1 MKLSADI
8 RSTRLLHFKGWLFL
22 LIALLSAALIFAES
36 PHVKT
41 LLLAA
46 LLAWSA
52 SRFYYYLFYVLEKYA
67 GRSRPYAGILD
78 LVQSLRQR
86 RSRK

>member
-1 MKLSADI
+1 MKFSGDI
-8 RSTRLLHFKGWLFL
+8 QSTRLLHLKGWLFL

-36 PHVKT
+36 PHLKT
-41 LLLAA
+41 LLLAG

-67 GRSRPYAGILD
+67 GSGRPYAGILD
-78 LVQSLRQR
+78 LIQSLGQR
-86 RSRK
+86 RNQK